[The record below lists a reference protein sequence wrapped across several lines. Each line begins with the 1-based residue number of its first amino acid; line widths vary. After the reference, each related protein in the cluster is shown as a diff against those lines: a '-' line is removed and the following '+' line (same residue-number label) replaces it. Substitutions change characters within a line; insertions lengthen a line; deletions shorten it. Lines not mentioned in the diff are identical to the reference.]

1 MFVNLIIIGII
12 IIISYYIY
20 QNKCDMSLK
29 YILYSLC
36 AIMVIVQL
44 QKIMNKDL
52 GEFFTQAEADE
63 AIQNIASIYAD
74 RNNMVVGNLTI
85 TGNLDVKGTAKVEGN
100 STLSN
105 LGVLGGVSVNGL
117 SILSGIDN
125 HNGLTSDTITI
136 KPDNA
141 LIFPSSDNSKATWKY
156 INNNNN
162 ELHLTNSVNQ
172 SKVRVVA
179 NSSGDGTLQ
188 TIWSRP
194 DNNNDVLVGLVP
206 AARTDR
212 GTHDGYM
219 YVGHTSGPNWS
230 T

>member
-36 AIMVIVQL
+36 AIMVINQL
-44 QKIMNKDL
+44 QKIMSKDL
-52 GEFFTQAEADE
+52 GEFFTPADANE
-63 AIQNIASIYAD
+63 AIQNIASIY
-74 RNNMVVGNLTI
+74 NKSNMTVDNLTI
-85 TGNLDVKGTAKVEGN
+85 TGNLDVKGK

-105 LGVLGGVSVNGL
+105 LGVLGGFAVNGL
-117 SILSGIDN
+117 STLSGIAN
-125 HNGLTSDTITI
+125 HNGLTSDNITI

-156 INNNNN
+156 FNNNNN
-162 ELHLTNSVNQ
+162 ELQLTNSVNQ
-172 SKVRVVA
+172 SKVRVVT
-179 NSSGDGTLQ
+179 NPSGNGTLQ

-194 DNNNDVLVGLVP
+194 DGNNDALVGLVP
-206 AARTDR
+206 AANTSR

>member
-1 MFVNLIIIGII
+1 MFINLITIGII

-20 QNKCDMSLK
+20 QNKCDVSLK

-36 AIMVIVQL
+36 AIIFINQL
-44 QKIMNKDL
+44 QKIMSINL
-52 GEFFTQAEADE
+52 SEFFTQADANEAL
-63 AIQNIASIYAD
+63 QNVASIY
-74 RNNMVVGNLTI
+74 NNANMTVSNLTV
-85 TGNLDVKGTAKVEGN
+85 TGNLDVKGQ
-100 STLSN
+100 STLNN
-105 LGVLGGVSVNGL
+105 LGVLGGVAVNGL
-117 SILSGIDN
+117 STLSGIAN
-125 HNGLTSDTITI
+125 HNGLTSDNITI
-136 KPDNA
+136 KPDNS
-141 LIFPSSDNSKATWKY
+141 LIFPSSDTSKATWKY
-156 INNNNN
+156 FNNNNN
-162 ELHLTNSVNQ
+162 ELQLTNSVNQ

-194 DNNNDVLVGLVP
+194 DGNNDALVGLVP

-219 YVGHTSGPNWS
+219 YVGHTEGANWS